1 MVNTFAA
8 EIPCKA
14 NKKITAKQTS
24 NRIRDSLRASIA
36 AGPSILEVGA
46 PEGVEGSVD
55 FWSYRQEMNIE
66 LDTRSLL

>member
-1 MVNTFAA
+1 M
-8 EIPCKA
+8 
-14 NKKITAKQTS
+14 TAKPTS

-46 PEGVEGSVD
+46 PEGVEGAVD
-55 FWSYRQEMNIE
+55 FWFYRQEMDIE